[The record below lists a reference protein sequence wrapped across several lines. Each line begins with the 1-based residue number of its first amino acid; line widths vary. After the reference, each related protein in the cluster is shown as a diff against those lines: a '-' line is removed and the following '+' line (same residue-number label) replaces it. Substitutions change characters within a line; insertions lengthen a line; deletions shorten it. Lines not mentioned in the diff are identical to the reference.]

1 MQMMITP
8 DSRIV
13 ASTNQLS
20 TFLDD
25 EAVVLELESGTY
37 FGLTQVSARIWELVQ
52 QPTTYAQVV
61 ETLFAEYDVARTALD
76 ADVAVFMRE
85 LLENQ
90 LIEIL

>member
-1 MQMMITP
+1 MQIMITP
-8 DSRIV
+8 ESRIV

-20 TFLDD
+20 TFLDN

-37 FGLTQVSARIWELVQ
+37 FGLAQVSARIWELVQ

-76 ADVAVFMRE
+76 ADVTAFMRE